1 MAKILV
7 EDRNE
12 QTKVPFLRGILTR
25 SLQDAGLSFDAAFD
39 LATEVRNDLGNK
51 SQITTDDLQS
61 LIVKRLT
68 AAKKDKVAARY
79 QQSILPRT
87 VHVQQR
93 SGELRPFSRLQYQI
107 DLETIGLESAEAARF
122 VDILHKH
129 LIYRQIEQ
137 LTSTRLSMLTYRYLR
152 QSRDLGPA
160 VAKRW
165 LVWRDFVNSGRALI
179 YLIGGTAGCGKS
191 SIATT
196 LASRLD
202 IVRTQSTDMLRE
214 VMRTMLPEQLL
225 PILHKSSFTAWQALP
240 GEPRKRR
247 VVPEA
252 LLINGYR
259 GQADLLTLALEAVI
273 ARTLRENVSL
283 VVEGVHIQPAM
294 VEKLQSDE
302 DATVIPIMLGVLKR
316 NALQQRLSGRGVQV
330 RRRRAARYLKS
341 FDEIW
346 RLQSYLLSEADR
358 ANIPIVSN
366 EDKDKVFREIMRLT
380 INILAKSFD
389 STAEV
394 VFNADTTEATT
405 D

>member
-7 EDRNE
+7 EDKDE
-12 QTKVPFLRGILTR
+12 KTKVPFLRGILTR
-25 SLQDAGLSFDAAFD
+25 SLQDAGLSFEAAFN
-39 LATEVRNDLGNK
+39 LATEVRHDLGNK
-51 SQITTDDLQS
+51 SLITTDDLHS
-61 LIVKRLT
+61 LIVKRLKSD
-68 AAKKDKVAARY
+68 KKSDVALRY
-79 QQSILPRT
+79 QQSNLPRT
-87 VHVQQR
+87 VQVEQR
-93 SGELRPFSRLQYQI
+93 DGQLRPFSRLQYQN
-107 DLETIGLESAEAARF
+107 DLETIGLESGEAARF
-122 VDILHKH
+122 VDTLHKH
-129 LIYRQIEQ
+129 LTNRHIER
-137 LTSTRLSMLTYRYLR
+137 LTSTRLAMLTYRYLR
-152 QSRDLGPA
+152 QSRQLGPA

-247 VVPEA
+247 TVPES

-283 VVEGVHIQPAM
+283 VVEGVHIQPSM

-302 DATVIPIMLGVLKR
+302 NATVIPIMLGVLKR
-316 NALQQRLSGRGVQV
+316 NSLQQRLQGRGATV
-330 RRRRAARYLKS
+330 RRRRAARYLES
-341 FDEIW
+341 FNEIW
-346 RLQSYLLSEADR
+346 GLQTYLLSEADR

-366 EDKDKVFREIMRLT
+366 DDRDKVFREIMRLT
-380 INILAKSFD
+380 INTLAESFD
-389 STAEV
+389 STPEV
-394 VFNADTTEATT
+394 VFSSAST
-405 D
+405 

>member
-7 EDRNE
+7 EDRDE

-25 SLQDAGLSFDAAFD
+25 SLQDAGLSFEAAFD

-51 SQITTDDLQS
+51 SQITTDDLHS

-68 AAKKDKVAARY
+68 ADKKDNVVTRY
-79 QQSILPRT
+79 QQSNLPRM
-87 VHVQQR
+87 VQVEQHT
-93 SGELRPFSRLQYQI
+93 GELRPFSRLRYQN
-107 DLETIGLESAEAARF
+107 DLETIGLESNEAARF
-122 VDILHKH
+122 VETLHKH
-129 LIYRQIEQ
+129 LTRRNIEQ

-152 QSRDLGPA
+152 QSRHLGPA

-179 YLIGGTAGCGKS
+179 FLIGGTAGCGKS

-240 GEPRKRR
+240 GEPKKRR
-247 VVPEA
+247 VVPES
-252 LLINGYR
+252 LLISGYR

-283 VVEGVHIQPAM
+283 VVEGVHIQPSM
-294 VEKLQSDE
+294 VKKLQSDE

-316 NALQQRLSGRGVQV
+316 NSLQQRLQGRGATV
-330 RRRRAARYLKS
+330 RRRRAARYLES
-341 FDEIW
+341 FNEIW
-346 RLQSYLLSEADR
+346 KLQSYLLSEADS

-366 EDKDKVFREIMRLT
+366 GDRDKVFREIMRLT
-380 INILAKSFD
+380 INTLAESFD
-389 STAEV
+389 STPEA
-394 VFNADTTEATT
+394 VFSTIN
-405 D
+405 

>member
-7 EDRNE
+7 EDRDE

-25 SLQDAGLSFDAAFD
+25 SLQDAGLSFEAAFD
-39 LATEVRNDLGNK
+39 LATDVRNELNDQSLV
-51 SQITTDDLQS
+51 TTDDLHS
-61 LIVKRLT
+61 LIVKRL
-68 AAKKDKVAARY
+68 KRDNKEKVAGRY
-79 QQSILPRT
+79 QQSNLPRM
-87 VHVQQR
+87 VQVEQR
-93 SGELRPFSRLQYQI
+93 TGELRPFSRLRYQN

-122 VDILHKH
+122 VESLHKH
-129 LIYRQIEQ
+129 LTRRNIEQ

-152 QSRDLGPA
+152 QSHDLGPA

-247 VVPEA
+247 VVPES
-252 LLINGYR
+252 LLISGYR

-283 VVEGVHIQPAM
+283 VVEGVHIQPSM
-294 VEKLQSDE
+294 VAKLQSDD

-316 NALQQRLSGRGVQV
+316 KSLQQRLLGRGAQV
-330 RRRRAARYLKS
+330 RRRRAARYLES
-341 FDEIW
+341 FDDIW
-346 RLQSYLLSEADR
+346 RLQSYLLSEADN

-366 EDKDKVFREIMRLT
+366 NDRDKVFREIMRLT
-380 INILAKSFD
+380 INTLAKSFD
-389 STAEV
+389 STAEA
-394 VFNADTTEATT
+394 VFSSDSTEPTT